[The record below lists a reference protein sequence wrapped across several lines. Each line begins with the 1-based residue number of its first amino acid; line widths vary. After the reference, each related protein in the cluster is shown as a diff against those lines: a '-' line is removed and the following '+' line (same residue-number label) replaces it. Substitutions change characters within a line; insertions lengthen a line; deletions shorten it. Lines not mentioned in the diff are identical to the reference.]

1 MIDYAL
7 EWLSNNKVDKV
18 YIYCVH
24 CASQI
29 RAYIQQSLWM
39 RENSS
44 MAIEVLSQGPD
55 DCRSLGDSLRD
66 IDGKSLIRSD
76 FILLSAAVVA
86 NVNIKPILETHK

>member
-7 EWLSNNKVDKV
+7 EWLTNNKVDKV

-24 CASQI
+24 CAGQI
-29 RAYIQQSLWM
+29 RTYLQQSLWM
-39 RENSS
+39 RENAR

-66 IDGKSLIRSD
+66 IDGKSLIRGD

-86 NVNIKPILETHK
+86 NVNIKPIMETHK